1 MRSGKRIIL
10 IVFLLYAGRVL
21 PAAFAQE
28 GYAFTSKDR
37 DPFMP
42 LVSKS
47 GQLLLK
53 QEIDATGL
61 RLQGIIYA
69 VGRSVAIINDQVLP
83 EGGAIGDYV
92 ISTIEQKQ
100 VILKKDS
107 EEFILKLEEA

>member
-1 MRSGKRIIL
+1 MTPIASAQ
-10 IVFLLYAGRVL
+10 AGYV
-21 PAAFAQE
+21 
-28 GYAFTSKDR
+28 FTSKDR

-61 RLQGIIYA
+61 RLQGIIYT
-69 VGRSVAIINDQVLP
+69 VGKSVAIINDQVLP
-83 EGGAIGDYV
+83 EGGTIGEYV
-92 ISTIEQKQ
+92 VSAIEQKQ